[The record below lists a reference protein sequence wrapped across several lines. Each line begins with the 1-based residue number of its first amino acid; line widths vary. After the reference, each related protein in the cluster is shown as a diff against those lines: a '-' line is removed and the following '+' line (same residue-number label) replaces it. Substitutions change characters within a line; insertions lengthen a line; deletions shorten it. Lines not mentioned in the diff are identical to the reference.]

1 MQKRDKKCDVFISHA
16 VEDQESF
23 VRKLAVTLIERTF
36 AWLNQFRRLRLRY
49 DPRLPNRQAASEK
62 IEVRFFS

>member
-1 MQKRDKKCDVFISHA
+1 MQKRDKKWDVFISHA

-36 AWLNQFRRLRLRY
+36 AWLNQFRRLRLRM
-49 DPRLPNRQAASEK
+49 RKEQLCTR
-62 IEVRFFS
+62 RFYRSRAL

>member
-1 MQKRDKKCDVFISHA
+1 MPKREKKCDVFISHA

-49 DPRLPNRQAASEK
+49 EK
-62 IEVRFFS
+62 RADMHKAFLSSRAL